1 MSPSSNSQPFS
12 FASAMARFV
21 IAMVTD
27 LVHFTQTSSRQ
38 PAAAGFA
45 SVAGPV
51 IARVRLRSGTPLAS
65 EAAPAL

>member
-1 MSPSSNSQPFS
+1 
-12 FASAMARFV
+12 
-21 IAMVTD
+21 MVTD